1 MPIPDLLPNGLLP
14 EGVHDATSADVRE
27 RFGRFRE
34 TAKRVELQTVLD
46 AFLAEAQA
54 SGLVE
59 AIIVNGSYTTGKAQP
74 EDIDIIVV
82 LRQGVDLAA
91 ELRPDQY
98 NVVSANRVKK
108 RYPFDVRVATSAPET
123 LRPLVDFFAEVKQQP
138 GLRKGMVKVTL

>member
-14 EGVHDATSADVRE
+14 EGVHDATAGDVRE
-27 RFGRFRE
+27 RFGQFRE
-34 TAKRVELQTVLD
+34 TTRRVDLQAALE

-59 AIIVNGSYTTGKAQP
+59 AVIVNGSYTTGKVEP
-74 EDIDIIVV
+74 EDIDIILV
-82 LRQGVDLAA
+82 LRPEIDLAA

-98 NVVSANRVKK
+98 NVVSANRVKR
-108 RYPFDVRVATSAPET
+108 RYPFDVRIATSAPDT
-123 LRPLVDFFAEVKQQP
+123 LRPLVDFFAEVKEQP

>member
-59 AIIVNGSYTTGKAQP
+59 ATIVNGSYTTGKAQP

-98 NVVSANRVKK
+98 NV
-108 RYPFDVRVATSAPET
+108 RVATSAPET